1 MMIEDFW
8 HRFLIEKRLSPDS
21 TYFDCFHFELTEKW
35 AEELLRL
42 VLLGKKKATA
52 SSLYAFEKEN
62 LRLPEVGDFSIVTN
76 WAGEP
81 KCVIQ
86 TSKVRILPFRE
97 MTYDIC
103 KLEGEDDT
111 LESWQRGH
119 QRFFTEEGKELG
131 YEFTEDMPVVFEEF
145 EVVYQEP

>member
-1 MMIEDFW
+1 MI
-8 HRFLIEKRLSPDS
+8 R
-21 TYFDCFHFELTEKW
+21 
-35 AEELLRL
+35 
-42 VLLGKKKATA
+42 
-52 SSLYAFEKEN
+52 
-62 LRLPEVGDFSIVTN
+62 
-76 WAGEP
+76 
-81 KCVIQ
+81 

-111 LESWQRGH
+111 LASWQRGH